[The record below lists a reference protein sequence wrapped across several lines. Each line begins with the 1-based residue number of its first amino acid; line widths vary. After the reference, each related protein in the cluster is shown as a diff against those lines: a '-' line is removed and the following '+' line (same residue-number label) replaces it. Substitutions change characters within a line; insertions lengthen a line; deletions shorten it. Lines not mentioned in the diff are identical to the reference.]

1 MVLRGIEDDG
11 EKDKDLFCERKKRR
25 MNRRRKL
32 KNFCVVEREDT
43 MDRRKGF
50 EQMLEEE
57 EKRGKRR
64 KGCKM
69 M

>member
-1 MVLRGIEDDG
+1 M
-11 EKDKDLFCERKKRR
+11 EKKGKDLLCERKKRR

-32 KNFCVVEREDT
+32 KNFCVVEREDA